1 MHNNSA
7 GTVHWHRHDVSTILW
22 HCPITSMTRTLS
34 SWCSNRT
41 GDNRARSRILWLFW
55 FVMELFAAPEEN
67 RQWTG
72 PHTVL
77 GVERPRGNFY
87 TFNVQDLEL
96 VPDVQYLALIVEKS
110 SRNPHS
116 QGWKIDYRGINI
128 THVIARAFE
137 QLLLPHD
144 FQIRTLFYPGL
155 YWPYFTLICHFDFH
169 SKPSSTY
176 CVCKFHIVCVTQG
189 SFFLI
194 YLSFASVQK
203 TRAKNWLPHCCSNE
217 IFCQFQLCSSTF
229 CQ

>member
-67 RQWTG
+67 RHWTG

-77 GVERPRGNFY
+77 GVERPSGNFY

-116 QGWKIDYRGINI
+116 QGWRSQGKDRLQRNQHHPCNCTRIWATI
-128 THVIARAFE
+128 TAAWFPNTDSI
-137 QLLLPHD
+137 LPWP
-144 FQIRTLFYPGL
+144 ILTLFYAYMSFWFPFQAQLHILCLQVPHSLRYSGL
-155 YWPYFTLICHFDFH
+155 
-169 SKPSSTY
+169 
-176 CVCKFHIVCVTQG
+176 
-189 SFFLI
+189 FLS
-194 YLSFASVQK
+194 Y
-203 TRAKNWLPHCCSNE
+203 
-217 IFCQFQLCSSTF
+217 IFEF
-229 CQ
+229 CISPEDEG